1 MSHDSAENGTK
12 GITVIQE
19 KFAFRGRFAWWA
31 AAITLI
37 AGLLF
42 WAGERWAVSAANETA
57 SSDARQLAVSNASL
71 FDSELQKFRLLPVAL
86 AEYPDVAALLKSGG
100 SNGHSVNDRLER
112 LSDSTNAAAIYVIRP
127 DGETVAAS
135 NYRKPTSFVGQNYGF
150 RPYFRDAMASGD
162 AELFALGTVSGRPGL
177 YLARRINDRDKPLGV
192 IVVKIEFDTL
202 SRDWSRQ
209 RGITMVADSHG
220 VVIVSGR
227 PDWQFRTLRQLR
239 PTEQAEIQA
248 SRQFEGVSLTRLPF
262 EANGADVSVNGE
274 PHRSISA
281 PVGLKGGQLVSLM
294 PTQRA
299 IEGSR
304 AQARIVV
311 VSVLFA
317 LLAILTWQYRQMERA
332 AIQQQVQRELEHK
345 VAERTSELEKTNKL
359 LVFESGE
366 RAISEQRYRQSR
378 EELAQ
383 ANRLGTLGQVTAGV
397 AHEINQPVAAIRAF
411 AENAVSFLRRSQTE
425 KASEN
430 LAQIVGL
437 TERIAAITGELRGF
451 ARRKTPAVGPT
462 SLGDAIEA
470 ALLLVRHR
478 VTAANVKI
486 LWDKQAAAI
495 VVRADRIR
503 LEQVFVNLIQNS
515 LDALKGGQGSQIEM
529 SFAQEHEQ
537 VIVIVT
543 DNGPGFPPELKP
555 KIFTPF
561 STGKEDGLGLG
572 LAIVRDI
579 VREFGGEIRLLEGP
593 GARFEL
599 RFATA

>member
-1 MSHDSAENGTK
+1 MA
-12 GITVIQE
+12 IPE
-19 KFAFRGRFAWWA
+19 KFAFRRRLAWWA
-31 AAITLI
+31 AAIALL

-42 WAGERWAVSAANETA
+42 WVGERWAVSAANTA
-57 SSDARQLAVSNASL
+57 AGSDARQLAVSNASL
-71 FDSELQKFRLLPVAL
+71 FDSELQKFRLLTAAL
-86 AEYPDVAALLKSGG
+86 TEYPDVAALLKAGG
-100 SNGHSVNDRLER
+100 NNGLPVNDRLER
-112 LSDSTNAAAIYVIRP
+112 LADNTSAAAIYVIRP
-127 DGETVAAS
+127 DGQTVAAS

-150 RPYFRDAMASGD
+150 RPYFRDAMANGD

-192 IVVKIEFDTL
+192 IVVKIEFDRL
-202 SRDWSRQ
+202 SREWSRQ
-209 RGITMVADSHG
+209 RGMTMIADSRG
-220 VVIVSGR
+220 IVIISGR
-227 PDWQFRTLRQLR
+227 PDWQFRTLRLLE
-239 PTEQAEIQA
+239 PAEQAEIKA

-262 EANGADVSVNGE
+262 EASDADVSVRGE
-274 PHRSISA
+274 PHRSVSV
-281 PVGLKGGQLVSLM
+281 PVGLKGGQLIALM

-311 VSVLFA
+311 VLVLFA
-317 LLAILTWQYRQMERA
+317 LLAILTWQYRQLERA

-345 VAERTSELEKTNKL
+345 VAERTSELEKANKL
-359 LVFESGE
+359 LVIESSE
-366 RAISEQRYRQSR
+366 RAISEQKYRQSR

-411 AENAVSFLRRSQTE
+411 AENAMSFLERSQTE
-425 KASEN
+425 RANEN
-430 LAQIVGL
+430 LTQIVGL

-462 SLGDAIEA
+462 SLADAIEA

-478 VTAANVKI
+478 VTATNIKI
-486 LWDKQAAAI
+486 LWDKQTASIA
-495 VVRADRIR
+495 VRADRIR

-515 LDALKGGQGSQIEM
+515 LDALDGGQGSQIEM
-529 SFAQEHEQ
+529 TFAQKGDQ
-537 VIVIVT
+537 VIVVVA
-543 DNGPGFPPELKP
+543 DNGPGFPSELRP
-555 KIFTPF
+555 RVFTPF

-579 VREFGGEIRLLEGP
+579 VREFGGEIRLLDGS

-599 RFATA
+599 RFARA

>member
-1 MSHDSAENGTK
+1 MAATE
-12 GITVIQE
+12 E
-19 KFAFRGRFAWWA
+19 KFAFRRSLAWWA
-31 AAITLI
+31 AAIALL
-37 AGLLF
+37 AVLLF
-42 WAGERWAVSAANETA
+42 WLGERWAVSAANTSA

-71 FDSELQKFRLLPVAL
+71 FDSELQKFRLLTAAL
-86 AEYPDVAALLKSGG
+86 VEYPDVAALLKTGG
-100 SNGHSVNDRLER
+100 KNGLSVNDRLER
-112 LSDSTNAAAIYVIRP
+112 LADNTSAAAIYVIRP
-127 DGETVAAS
+127 DGQTVAAS

-150 RPYFRDAMASGD
+150 RPYFRGAMAQGD

-202 SRDWSRQ
+202 AREWSRQ
-209 RGITMVADSHG
+209 RGVTMIADSHG
-220 VVIVSGR
+220 IVIISGR
-227 PDWQFRTLRQLR
+227 PDWQFRTLR
-239 PTEQAEIQA
+239 PMPPAEQAEIKA
-248 SRQFEGVSLTRLPF
+248 SRQFERVSLTRLPF
-262 EANGADVSVNGE
+262 EVNDADVSVNSE
-274 PHRSISA
+274 PHRSVSVS
-281 PVGLKGGQLVSLM
+281 VGLKGGQLIALM

-299 IEGSR
+299 IAGSR

-317 LLAILTWQYRQMERA
+317 LLAILTWQYRQLERA

-345 VAERTSELEKTNKL
+345 VAERTSELEKANKL

-366 RAISEQRYRQSR
+366 RALSEQKYRQSR

-397 AHEINQPVAAIRAF
+397 AHEINQPVAAIRVF
-411 AENAVSFLRRSQTE
+411 AENAMSFLGRSQTG

-430 LAQIVGL
+430 LLQIVGL
-437 TERIAAITGELRGF
+437 TERIAAITSELRGF

-462 SLGDAIEA
+462 GLADAIEA

-478 VTAANVKI
+478 VTATNIKI

-495 VVRADRIR
+495 AVRADRIR
-503 LEQVFVNLIQNS
+503 LEQVFVNLIQNG
-515 LDALKGGQGSQIEM
+515 LDALEGRQGSVIEM
-529 SFAQEHEQ
+529 TFAQEHEQ
-537 VIVIVT
+537 VIVTVT

-599 RFATA
+599 RFARA